1 MCSKGG
7 IFIIKNGILVI
18 DKPYGCTSFDVI
30 FNLRRMLKVKKAGHC
45 GTLDPIATGVLPV
58 FFGKATKAINFLP
71 DTNKEYIA
79 GFKLGF
85 NTDTLDITGKV
96 LNRKNSYIKKED
108 IISIIPNFKGRLK
121 QLPPMYSAVK
131 VNGEKLYNLAR
142 QGKVVNRKERI
153 INVYNLELLQFNENS
168 QEGFFFVYCSSGTYI
183 RSLIDD
189 ICKALGV
196 FGTLSSLRRSF
207 SCGFY
212 LKDAVKLEYI
222 KYIVDLNYIDR
233 LCSLI
238 LPIESVFKGFSRLN
252 INISQRDKFLNGVKL
267 SLGGACSVKG
277 IVSIYC
283 DNEFLGL
290 AHYENGFLKIDK
302 LFK

>member
-1 MCSKGG
+1 MCFKGG
-7 IFIIKNGILVI
+7 VFILASGILVI
-18 DKPYGCTSFDVI
+18 NKPYGCTSFDVI
-30 FNLRRMLKVKKAGHC
+30 FKLRRILKIKRIGHA

-71 DTNKEYIA
+71 NSNKEYVA

-85 NTDTLDITGKV
+85 NTDTLDITGRV
-96 LNRKNSYIKKED
+96 LNRKISKITEKD
-108 IISIIPNFKGRLK
+108 IISIIPNFKGELK

-142 QGKVVNRKERI
+142 QGKVINRKERI
-153 INVYNLELLQFNENS
+153 VNIYNLELLQFNEVR
-168 QEGFFFVYCSSGTYI
+168 QEGVLLIFCSSGTYV

-189 ICKALGV
+189 IGRALGV
-196 FGTLSSLRRSF
+196 FGTLSSLVRSF

-212 LKDAVKLEYI
+212 LKDSVKLEYI
-222 KYIVDLNYIDR
+222 VGLEDIEQ

-238 LPIESVFKGFSRLN
+238 LPVESVFKGFNRLN
-252 INISQRDKFLNGVKL
+252 INISQRSKFLNGVKL
-267 SLGGACSVKG
+267 SLGGVCNIKG
-277 IVSIYC
+277 IVSVYC
-283 DNEFLGL
+283 ENEFLGL
-290 AHYENGFLKIDK
+290 AHNENGFLKIDR